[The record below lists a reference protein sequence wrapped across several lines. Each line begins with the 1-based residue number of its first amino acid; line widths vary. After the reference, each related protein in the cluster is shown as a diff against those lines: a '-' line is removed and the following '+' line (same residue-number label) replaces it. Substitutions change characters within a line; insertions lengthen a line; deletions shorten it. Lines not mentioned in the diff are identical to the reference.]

1 MGGKE
6 FDTVNFLEEMGDLE
20 FYRSIPYHQLNWTEK
35 QVRDTNYFKLEKR
48 YPEGYTDNSANNRDL
63 ESERKILEKG
73 LNDSVYVAL
82 TSYDAFHGIKIPAV
96 YTDLMREIESTYNE
110 MIEGVFTDYNEYRDF
125 EVECASQ
132 ARHGTNGTTE
142 YESLGLEDIL
152 DLWDVEKE
160 QITKLE
166 SYKLLTNN
174 FKNTRRI
181 LKRELLTLRSEEEIE
196 RSEYLFLGQT
206 KAIPNYKF
214 INGICTESF
223 HLYNWD
229 KYASN
234 WRKNWMSSTLEFYCN
249 SPIYYGDV
257 LVAKEFQNVPFY
269 RAVHSWTE
277 ESVIEEKISVV
288 IDLRV
293 AGIYGEDFNPRL
305 LNLKEIIITPS
316 FNVPRDEKKHLYP
329 HEN

>member
-166 SYKLLTNN
+166 SYKLLT
-174 FKNTRRI
+174 F
-181 LKRELLTLRSEEEIE
+181 SE
-196 RSEYLFLGQT
+196 
-206 KAIPNYKF
+206 
-214 INGICTESF
+214 
-223 HLYNWD
+223 
-229 KYASN
+229 
-234 WRKNWMSSTLEFYCN
+234 
-249 SPIYYGDV
+249 
-257 LVAKEFQNVPFY
+257 
-269 RAVHSWTE
+269 
-277 ESVIEEKISVV
+277 
-288 IDLRV
+288 
-293 AGIYGEDFNPRL
+293 
-305 LNLKEIIITPS
+305 
-316 FNVPRDEKKHLYP
+316 
-329 HEN
+329 